1 MAENGCLKDGRF
13 QNLEVEGRTEFT
25 GTIKN
30 RQLDFLTGNVKN
42 LTVEGVVIPPALIG
56 RPKIDS
62 QIKNDALNSWGGST
76 SNSEEGHTSI
86 YLPAATANSHLALLI
101 GGSINGSNNRLT
113 IDATSASLSTAGK
126 YAFQQVGPLYGG
138 GGGFATYTATFALS
152 TRLVYI
158 PHAVDGNFLGYG
170 SVIHFY
176 CQTAGEWMVRIFNV
190 PDRPGGLYSPWAVS
204 GELSFP

>member
-42 LTVEGVVIPPALIG
+42 LSGSGVAIPPAI
-56 RPKIDS
+56 PIHPEIDS
-62 QIKNDALNSWGGST
+62 QIENGALNTWGGS
-76 SNSEEGHTSI
+76 NSVEGWTEI
-86 YLPAATANSHLALLI
+86 YLPAATANSHLALRI
-101 GGSINGSNNRLT
+101 DHVPNNRIT

-138 GGGFATYTATFALS
+138 GAAVATYTATFALS
-152 TRLVYI
+152 TRLLYI
-158 PHAVDGNFLGYG
+158 PHATDRNFLGWG

-190 PDRPGGLYSPWAVS
+190 PDRPGAFSPLAVS
-204 GELSFP
+204 GELYFS

>member
-30 RQLDFLTGNVKN
+30 RQLDFLTGNLKN
-42 LTVEGVVIPPALIG
+42 LSGGVMIPPALPIH
-56 RPKIDS
+56 PKIDS
-62 QIKNDALNSWGGST
+62 QIKNGALNTWGGS
-76 SNSEEGHTSI
+76 NSVEGWTEI

-101 GGSINGSNNRLT
+101 DHVPNNGLT
-113 IDATSASLSTAGK
+113 VYATSASLSTAGK
-126 YAFQQVGPLYGG
+126 YAFQQVGPLYGDG
-138 GGGFATYTATFALS
+138 GATTSWSPPALS

-158 PHAVDGNFLGYG
+158 PHVPDGNFLGLY

-190 PDRPGGLYSPWAVS
+190 PDRIGGGS
-204 GELSFP
+204 GGGTLQFT